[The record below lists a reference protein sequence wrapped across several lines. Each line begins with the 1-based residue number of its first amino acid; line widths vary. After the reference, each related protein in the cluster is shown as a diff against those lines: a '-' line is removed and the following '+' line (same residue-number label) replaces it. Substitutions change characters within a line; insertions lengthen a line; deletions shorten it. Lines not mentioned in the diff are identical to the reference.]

1 MEQKEWERCA
11 GGNGGKFQ
19 ERENAT
25 CLGEGE
31 GALVIGMAAIGGA
44 DQDHQMLN
52 SAYHPVYD
60 ALPPLLT
67 PSLFCLFYAFIK
79 RSVAYR
85 WVTDEQPF
93 QLVINIFL
101 VGTQPPVSCA
111 IITLLQCCRV
121 TK

>member
-31 GALVIGMAAIGGA
+31 GALAIGMAAIGGA

-52 SAYHPVYD
+52 SAYRPVYF
-60 ALPPLLT
+60 ALSPLLT
-67 PSLFCLFYAFIK
+67 PPLSACFMLLSK
-79 RSVAYR
+79 
-85 WVTDEQPF
+85 E
-93 QLVINIFL
+93 
-101 VGTQPPVSCA
+101 VSH
-111 IITLLQCCRV
+111 TGG
-121 TK
+121 

>member
-31 GALVIGMAAIGGA
+31 GALAIGMAAIGGA

-52 SAYHPVYD
+52 SAYRPVCF
-60 ALPPLLT
+60 ALPYSPPLS
-67 PSLFCLFYAFIK
+67 PRLFYAFIK

-93 QLVINIFL
+93 HLVINIFL

-111 IITLLQCCRV
+111 IITLLQYCRV